1 MKHNVITIILILLAL
16 DSFAQSRWAGAEVF
30 AEASVTV
37 AHGDYAPLWL
47 SANRYGVASVRKL
60 SNYERFG
67 LIRPIEA
74 DSGRTWR
81 LGYAADIA
89 IGFGHER
96 TFMLQQAYAEVAW
109 KVLRLTV
116 GAKEQPMETCELP
129 ELSSGA
135 MMLGINARPIP
146 QARLDIDW
154 FNIPFTKG
162 WWRWKLHGSF
172 GLTTDGKWQESWHA
186 PATRYARHTLYHQ
199 KALFWQFGRKDI
211 FPLTYEIG
219 IQMATQ
225 FGGTSYNVRTTRLN
239 DNQPIDIKHNTNLR
253 AFWQAL
259 TCQGDDATDGTNPN
273 SAGNTLGSY
282 LMQLKYHGKKWQ
294 ARAYWERFFEDHSML
309 TVQYGIRDMLIG
321 GDVSLPKN
329 PFLSAAKLEF
339 LCTRNQSGAVY
350 HDGTHNIPD
359 AMAGQ
364 DNYYNH
370 LLYAGWQHYGQTIGH
385 PFLTSPI
392 YNADHNITF
401 RNNRIRAWHVGL
413 SGDPS
418 EEWHWRALLSFTK
431 NWGKYEKP
439 FDDPMCQQYF
449 LLEGI
454 YRPRWAKGWQGTL
467 GLGLDHGPLLGNS
480 QGFQLSIRKT
490 FDY

>member
-146 QARLDIDW
+146 
-154 FNIPFTKG
+154 
-162 WWRWKLHGSF
+162 
-172 GLTTDGKWQESWHA
+172 
-186 PATRYARHTLYHQ
+186 
-199 KALFWQFGRKDI
+199 
-211 FPLTYEIG
+211 
-219 IQMATQ
+219 
-225 FGGTSYNVRTTRLN
+225 
-239 DNQPIDIKHNTNLR
+239 
-253 AFWQAL
+253 
-259 TCQGDDATDGTNPN
+259 
-273 SAGNTLGSY
+273 
-282 LMQLKYHGKKWQ
+282 
-294 ARAYWERFFEDHSML
+294 
-309 TVQYGIRDMLIG
+309 
-321 GDVSLPKN
+321 
-329 PFLSAAKLEF
+329 
-339 LCTRNQSGAVY
+339 
-350 HDGTHNIPD
+350 
-359 AMAGQ
+359 
-364 DNYYNH
+364 
-370 LLYAGWQHYGQTIGH
+370 
-385 PFLTSPI
+385 
-392 YNADHNITF
+392 
-401 RNNRIRAWHVGL
+401 
-413 SGDPS
+413 
-418 EEWHWRALLSFTK
+418 
-431 NWGKYEKP
+431 
-439 FDDPMCQQYF
+439 
-449 LLEGI
+449 
-454 YRPRWAKGWQGTL
+454 
-467 GLGLDHGPLLGNS
+467 
-480 QGFQLSIRKT
+480 
-490 FDY
+490 